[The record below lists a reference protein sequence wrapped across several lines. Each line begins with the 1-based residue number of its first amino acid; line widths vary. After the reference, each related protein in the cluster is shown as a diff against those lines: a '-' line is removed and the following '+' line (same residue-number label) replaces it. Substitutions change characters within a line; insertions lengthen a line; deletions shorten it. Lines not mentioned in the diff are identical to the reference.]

1 MCITDSSSAHL
12 SPFTVPAGTAI
23 GAAMRELELPNKGPE
38 AIVCAQ
44 TQDGTLKDLSFVPDS
59 DTVFY
64 PVPANTEAGRAV
76 IRHSCTHVLAQA
88 VQAEFPGTTLGIGP
102 AIDNGFYYDFDAAE
116 PFTPED
122 LKRIEKRM
130 KKIIKQGQ
138 KFERRVYAS
147 QEEAWEI
154 GRAHV

>member
-64 PVPANTEAGRAV
+64 RCLQTPKPAELSSVTR
-76 IRHSCTHVLAQA
+76 VL
-88 VQAEFPGTTLGIGP
+88 TCWHRLSK
-102 AIDNGFYYDFDAAE
+102 
-116 PFTPED
+116 
-122 LKRIEKRM
+122 LSSR
-130 KKIIKQGQ
+130 
-138 KFERRVYAS
+138 ERP
-147 QEEAWEI
+147 
-154 GRAHV
+154 

>member
-64 PVPANTEAGRAV
+64 PVPAKPAELSSVTR
-76 IRHSCTHVLAQA
+76 VL
-88 VQAEFPGTTLGIGP
+88 TCWHRLSK
-102 AIDNGFYYDFDAAE
+102 
-116 PFTPED
+116 
-122 LKRIEKRM
+122 LSSR
-130 KKIIKQGQ
+130 
-138 KFERRVYAS
+138 ERP
-147 QEEAWEI
+147 
-154 GRAHV
+154 